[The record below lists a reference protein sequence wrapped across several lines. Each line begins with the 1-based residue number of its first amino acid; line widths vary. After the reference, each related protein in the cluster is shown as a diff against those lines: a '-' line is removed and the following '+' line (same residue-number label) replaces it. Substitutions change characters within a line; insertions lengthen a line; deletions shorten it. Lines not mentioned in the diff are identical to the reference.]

1 MIQDVK
7 LQVCQQ
13 TETMNI
19 MNNQANDKP
28 LGGHCAMCRLI
39 ERKDKI
45 YEYKLPSPLIKRVY
59 KKIKRSETVIQEK
72 SDKFIKGLISGG
84 CELNSTNVLSFLE
97 EADKKQN
104 LDLQNQCIQFIGEN
118 LKTGTLMQFLDFAT
132 KKNHSKLLVVCLDFI
147 INNAKSSDL
156 LQLLNN
162 KACDKKKKSI
172 LQCGISIADIHSEG
186 KKEPLSYHCS
196 IYVTFSDSGD
206 IRAKVNLYYC
216 TSCDKEKLERIQPKI
231 CKILKELNDLLS
243 INDFVLNLSESDFCR
258 EIFKKKSNPHEHT
271 ILILNTTKELET
283 FFKSLNTL
291 TLNCSVVEGDPR
303 FSIKLSKI
311 DQNSSNPNE
320 GSSSQLTALLEI
332 IKSNPDLIADHGLGV
347 AVISNLFKLLPNLE
361 EIAIDTSFLKTFK
374 EVKKYVNL
382 FAGKL
387 RSLNLRNVYPAIDD
401 HQIKKLKPC
410 LDDIRY
416 FYIKSNKLT
425 KLNLPRVEL
434 VRYRDCP
441 LLNELNVP
449 DDAFISPACPPQERE
464 LEKEI
469 NEATK
474 GLLPQMNYAMRRC
487 WPPLVNRLRLK
498 REKGMWIIRCGLIK
512 EPDSTLRK
520 KVSIILNNGDKL
532 DLPLVYSVIGLFR
545 QLNNNDPQKLNS

>member
-1 MIQDVK
+1 
-7 LQVCQQ
+7 
-13 TETMNI
+13 
-19 MNNQANDKP
+19 
-28 LGGHCAMCRLI
+28 
-39 ERKDKI
+39 
-45 YEYKLPSPLIKRVY
+45 
-59 KKIKRSETVIQEK
+59 
-72 SDKFIKGLISGG
+72 
-84 CELNSTNVLSFLE
+84 
-97 EADKKQN
+97 
-104 LDLQNQCIQFIGEN
+104 
-118 LKTGTLMQFLDFAT
+118 MQFLDFAT
-132 KKNHSKLLVVCLDFI
+132 KKNHSNLLVVCLDFI
-147 INNAKSSDL
+147 INNAKSRDL

-186 KKEPLSYHCS
+186 KKEPGYYHCS
-196 IYVTFSDSGD
+196 IYVTFSDSGN
-206 IRAKVNLYYC
+206 IRAKVNLHYC
-216 TSCDKEKLERIQPKI
+216 INCDREYLKRIQPKI

-243 INDFVLNLSESDFCR
+243 INDFVLNLSERDFCR
-258 EIFKKKSNPHEHT
+258 QIFKKRSYPCKHT
-271 ILILNTTKELET
+271 VLKTTKELET

-291 TLNCSVVEGDPR
+291 TLNCPEVEGDPR

-347 AVISNLFKLLPNLE
+347 TDISNLFKLFPNLE

-401 HQIKKLKPC
+401 HQIKELNPY

-416 FYIKSNKLT
+416 FYIKSQNLT
-425 KLNLPRVEL
+425 KLTLPRAEL
-434 VRYRDCP
+434 VRYNECP

-449 DDAFISPACPPQERE
+449 DDAYISPACPPQKRE

-469 NEATK
+469 FEAI
-474 GLLPQMNYAMRRC
+474 L
-487 WPPLVNRLRLK
+487 NRTSWSTPINSLRFE

-512 EPDSTLRK
+512 EPDSTLQK
-520 KVSIILNNGDKL
+520 KVSIILNNGDKV
-532 DLPLVYSVIGLFR
+532 DLPVVYSVIG
-545 QLNNNDPQKLNS
+545 PTVE